1 MAEHTKGELTVSK
14 IHDDGSVH
22 LNSGKNK
29 DYICSVQIEQI
40 GGGAIASAMEE
51 TRMANAKHLLKC
63 WNAFEEGGLVEKLI
77 HALTVSPNNFPTK
90 GSKCNCGSCTNWQ
103 RIKSKALAEAEKE

>member
-63 WNAFEEGGLVEKLI
+63 WNAFEEGGLVEKLVGACKRG
-77 HALTVSPNNFPTK
+77 HCRLLEMGQRESHRTVHILR
-90 GSKCNCGSCTNWQ
+90 Q
-103 RIKSKALAEAEKE
+103 ALAEAKK